1 MIIKESQV
9 FDSLQNLGIQSGDS
23 LMVHSFI
30 GAFGRIDGGPEVFIN
45 ALLKILGHKGTL
57 IVPTYNYD
65 FCSGKTYDPKK
76 SPSQVGQLSEYFR
89 KLSSTQRSF
98 HPVYSHAVMG
108 AKQKFYCQNP
118 SSSAFGEDS
127 FFSKLFFDKAKL
139 LFMGV
144 DFQVATIIHYVEE
157 KFTVPY
163 RFMKEFS
170 GKVVEDDTE
179 KDFTARIYSRDL
191 ELDPKLN
198 TKKLQDFLIQNGVAK
213 ESVLGRGKLMS
224 VGVLEFCDCVLS
236 FLQKNPYNLAEVS
249 KS

>member
-1 MIIKESQV
+1 MNILENLAQLNAV
-9 FDSLQNLGIQSGDS
+9 FTR
-23 LMVHSFI
+23 FI
-30 GAFGRIDGGPEVFIN
+30 PMPLW
-45 ALLKILGHKGTL
+45 ALNRNFTVKILLPRPLGKILFLETL
-57 IVPTYNYD
+57 
-65 FCSGKTYDPKK
+65 
-76 SPSQVGQLSEYFR
+76 
-89 KLSSTQRSF
+89 
-98 HPVYSHAVMG
+98 
-108 AKQKFYCQNP
+108 
-118 SSSAFGEDS
+118 
-127 FFSKLFFDKAKL
+127 FDKAKL